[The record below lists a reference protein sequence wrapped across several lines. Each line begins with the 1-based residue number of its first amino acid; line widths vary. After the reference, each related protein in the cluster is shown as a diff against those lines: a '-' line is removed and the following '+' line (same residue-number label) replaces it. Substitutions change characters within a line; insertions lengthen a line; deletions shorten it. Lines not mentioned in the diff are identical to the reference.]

1 MLFKVACATAGAF
14 IGGATVLG
22 FSSLTRENEPQS
34 DEALV
39 PEASSIPVEVVSQKP
54 VRASNARLFLA
65 WAAGGVNPSAERAL
79 ERRPGVAQ
87 ATIVE
92 AGLDWIRRTLGPS
105 DEVLDRPP
113 RGLRIPFE
121 RAYID
126 PAEYAHFVPAADRP
140 AVRALA
146 PGETL
151 LSEGSAELRGGDNGL
166 RIDVG
171 HDRLAVVG
179 SITDFGAAGY
189 EALTAGPAPKAWERV
204 ERYVLIRLKR
214 GASPGVIMRTVEP
227 LLDPGAKLR
236 VRSQHET
243 PFLRYADAV
252 LPQLIVKQTFGEFA
266 ARALPNGFIEVDKA
280 WREQNIRTES
290 LSPLGDVTCHR
301 LIFPQLRA
309 AMADIRNEGLSHTLT
324 NYGGCY
330 SPRFINRVPGGRL
343 SHHAWGIA
351 FDLNVTENA
360 YSTSPDIDRR
370 LVNRFEEHGF
380 TWGGDWL
387 VPDGMHFEWVKFD

>member
-1 MLFKVACATAGAF
+1 LLFRIACAIAGAL
-14 IGGATVLG
+14 IGGATILG
-22 FSSLTRENEPQS
+22 FSSLTSEDKPPS

-39 PEASSIPVEVVSQKP
+39 PETSSSPVEIVGQKP

-65 WAAGGVNPSAERAL
+65 WAAGGVDPSAERAL
-79 ERRPGVAQ
+79 ERRRDVAQ
-87 ATIVE
+87 ATMVE
-92 AGLDWIRRTLGPS
+92 TGLDWIRRTVGPS
-105 DEVLDRPP
+105 GEVLDRPP

-126 PAEYAHFVPAADRP
+126 PAEYAQFVPAADRP

-151 LSEGSAELRGGDNGL
+151 LSEGSAELSGGDDGL

-189 EALTAGPAPKAWERV
+189 EALTAGRAPKSWSRI
-204 ERYVLIRLKR
+204 ERYVLVRLER
-214 GASPGVIMRTVEP
+214 GASRVGIMRTVEP
-227 LLDPGAKLR
+227 LLDPGVRLR

-266 ARALPNGFIEVDKA
+266 ARALPNGLIEMDTA
-280 WREQNIRTES
+280 WREQNIRTET
-290 LSPLGDVTCHR
+290 LPPLGEVTCHR

-309 AMADIRNEGLSHTLT
+309 ALADIRNEGLSHTVT

-330 SPRFINRVPGGRL
+330 SARFINRVPGSRL

-351 FDLNVTENA
+351 LDLNVAENA